1 MSGNC
6 WQNNLTASMRLS
18 GKSKHAPPIIFIISA
33 NVYYAVLFFLLGSP
47 TMRHVNVIWSR
58 LYALG
63 AIISLTVL
71 VAGCGVPEK
80 SASLDATVMAESAGS
95 ELTDADEK
103 PTGETLTCRYLP
115 VDTHIDV
122 PYRFQNIPNQDV
134 SESKMRVWREVEAY
148 PARSEQFS

>member
-1 MSGNC
+1 MSDDC
-6 WQNNLTASMRLS
+6 RRNNLTASMRLS

-63 AIISLTVL
+63 AIISLTVV

-80 SASLDATVMAESAGS
+80 SASLDATVMAESASG
-95 ELTDADEK
+95 EMTDADEK
-103 PTGETLTCRYLP
+103 PTGKTLTNRYLL

-122 PYRFQNIPNQDV
+122 PYRLQNMPNQDV
-134 SESKMRVWREVEAY
+134 SGNTMRVWREVEAY
-148 PARSEQFS
+148 AAHSE

>member
-1 MSGNC
+1 
-6 WQNNLTASMRLS
+6 
-18 GKSKHAPPIIFIISA
+18 
-33 NVYYAVLFFLLGSP
+33 
-47 TMRHVNVIWSR
+47 MRHVNVIWSR

-103 PTGETLTCRYLP
+103 PPGETLTCRYLP